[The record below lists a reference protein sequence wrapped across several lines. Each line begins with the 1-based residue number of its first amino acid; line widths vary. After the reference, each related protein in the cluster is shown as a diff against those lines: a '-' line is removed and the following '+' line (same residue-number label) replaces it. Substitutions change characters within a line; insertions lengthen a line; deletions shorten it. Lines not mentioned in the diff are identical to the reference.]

1 MPGSHDS
8 AVRPSVGRWETRRAT
23 RILVHVFRRQSRAE
37 PAATETADAE
47 VIKEAG
53 KGRPTP
59 KRRES
64 QRPRRQLGAAP
75 KDRKEAVRVQR
86 EANRAQRAKV
96 REAMQSGDERYLPA
110 RDKGPV
116 RRFARDFI
124 DSRRSAAEFFL
135 LGALLILVLSILPSA
150 TLSFAV
156 GIAWVGMCVV
166 IIVDSIF
173 ITRRLKREIRARFP
187 NEDSK
192 GVVAYTLLRSMQFRG
207 LRMPKP
213 RVRPGTPV

>member
-1 MPGSHDS
+1 M
-8 AVRPSVGRWETRRAT
+8 
-23 RILVHVFRRQSRAE
+23 FRRQSRAE
-37 PAATETADAE
+37 PATTETTDAE

-59 KRRES
+59 RRRDS
-64 QRPRRQLGAAP
+64 QRPRRQLGVAP
-75 KDRKEAVRVQR
+75 KDRKEAARQQR

-96 REAMQSGDERYLPA
+96 REAMQTGDDRYLPA

-135 LGALLILVLSILPSA
+135 FGALLILALSILPSA
-150 TLSFAV
+150 PISFAV
-156 GIAWVGMCVV
+156 GLAWVGMCIV
-166 IIVDSIF
+166 IIVDSIL

-192 GVVAYTLLRSMQFRG
+192 GVVPYTLLRSMQFRG

>member
-1 MPGSHDS
+1 
-8 AVRPSVGRWETRRAT
+8 
-23 RILVHVFRRQSRAE
+23 VFRRQSQAE
-37 PAATETADAE
+37 PAIGDTTDAE
-47 VIKEAG
+47 AIKEAG

-75 KDRKEAVRVQR
+75 KDRKEAVRLQR
-86 EANRAQRAKV
+86 QANRAQRAKV
-96 REAMQSGDERYLPA
+96 REAMQTGDDRYLPA

-135 LGALLILVLSILPSA
+135 FGALLILALSIVPSA
-150 TLSFAV
+150 TIGFAV
-156 GIAWVGMCVV
+156 GLAWVGMCVV
-166 IIVDSIF
+166 IIVDSIL
-173 ITRRLKREIRARFP
+173 ITRRLKREIRVRFP

-192 GVVAYTLLRSMQFRG
+192 GVVPYTLLRSMQFRG

-213 RVRPGTPV
+213 RVRPGAPV

>member
-1 MPGSHDS
+1 
-8 AVRPSVGRWETRRAT
+8 
-23 RILVHVFRRQSRAE
+23 VFRRQSRAE
-37 PAATETADAE
+37 PATTETADAE

-59 KRRES
+59 RRRDS
-64 QRPRRQLGAAP
+64 QRPRRQLGVAP
-75 KDRKEAVRVQR
+75 KDRKEAARQQR

-96 REAMQSGDERYLPA
+96 REAMQTGDDRYLPA

-135 LGALLILVLSILPSA
+135 FGALLILALSILPSA
-150 TLSFAV
+150 PISFAV
-156 GIAWVGMCVV
+156 GLAWVGMCIV
-166 IIVDSIF
+166 IIVDSIL

-192 GVVAYTLLRSMQFRG
+192 GVVPYTLLRSMQFRG
-207 LRMPKP
+207 VRMPKP

>member
-1 MPGSHDS
+1 
-8 AVRPSVGRWETRRAT
+8 
-23 RILVHVFRRQSRAE
+23 VFRRQSRAE
-37 PAATETADAE
+37 PAITETAEAE
-47 VIKEAG
+47 VIKDAG

-59 KRRES
+59 KRRDS

-75 KDRKEAVRVQR
+75 KDRKEAVRLQR

-96 REAMQSGDERYLPA
+96 REAMQTGDERYLPA

-116 RRFARDFI
+116 RKFARDFI

-135 LGALLILVLSILPSA
+135 FGALLILVLSILPSA
-150 TLSFAV
+150 TISAAV
-156 GIAWVGMCVV
+156 GFAWVGMCVV
-166 IIVDSIF
+166 IVVDSIF
-173 ITRRLKREIRARFP
+173 ITRRLKREIRSRFP

-192 GVVAYTLLRSMQFRG
+192 GIVPYTLLRSMQFRG

>member
-1 MPGSHDS
+1 MMADWQRTVFGKMRGRGLGLPFAGTPGTYNAITDVAGVEVG
-8 AVRPSVGRWETRRAT
+8 AVTLIAGEGK
-23 RILVHVFRRQSRAE
+23 LV
-37 PAATETADAE
+37 
-47 VIKEAG
+47 
-53 KGRPTP
+53 
-59 KRRES
+59 
-64 QRPRRQLGAAP
+64 
-75 KDRKEAVRVQR
+75 
-86 EANRAQRAKV
+86 
-96 REAMQSGDERYLPA
+96 

-135 LGALLILVLSILPSA
+135 FGALLILALSILPSA
-150 TLSFAV
+150 PISFAV
-156 GIAWVGMCVV
+156 GLAWVGMCIV
-166 IIVDSIF
+166 IIVDSIL

-192 GVVAYTLLRSMQFRG
+192 GVVPYTLLRSMQFRG

>member
-1 MPGSHDS
+1 
-8 AVRPSVGRWETRRAT
+8 
-23 RILVHVFRRQSRAE
+23 VFRRQSRAE
-37 PAATETADAE
+37 PATTETPDTE

-59 KRRES
+59 KRRDS
-64 QRPRRQLGAAP
+64 QRPRRQLGVAP
-75 KDRKEAVRVQR
+75 KDRKEAVRQQR

-96 REAMQSGDERYLPA
+96 REAMQTGDDRYLPA

-135 LGALLILVLSILPSA
+135 LGALLILLLSFFPS
-150 TLSFAV
+150 TTISFAV
-156 GIAWVGMCVV
+156 GIAWIGICVM

-173 ITRRLKREIRARFP
+173 ITRRLKREIHARFP

-213 RVRPGTPV
+213 RVRPGTPI